1 MEEMVEPLLPF
12 FFFYI
17 GSTLKISVYQT
28 NKRKNEGKMKEK
40 AM

>member
-28 NKRKNEGKMKEK
+28 NKRGKEVENKENT
-40 AM
+40 M